1 MKKST
6 LFLFAAVVG
15 ICSFIAQTKGP
26 MEMKP
31 EMTEIWDPEVPVVA
45 PGKTQSDPPSNAII
59 LFDGETSQ
67 GMDQCQGW

>member
-6 LFLFAAVVG
+6 LFLFTRSSAYVVL
-15 ICSFIAQTKGP
+15 AQTKGP

-45 PGKTQSDPPSNAII
+45 PGKTQSDPPSDAYHFVRWGDS
-59 LFDGETSQ
+59 LK